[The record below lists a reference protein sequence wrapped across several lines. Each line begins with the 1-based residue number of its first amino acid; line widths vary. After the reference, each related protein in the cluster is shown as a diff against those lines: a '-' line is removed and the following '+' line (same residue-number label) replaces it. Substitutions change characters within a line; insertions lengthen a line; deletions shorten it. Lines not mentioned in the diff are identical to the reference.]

1 MEELERQVNYLKQYI
16 QRQENLFLEFTR
28 KNVDF
33 EIKILALNSS
43 LAEMTSKYEESQKQ
57 VEIQNDIMKQATNS
71 IEALTLQKENLE
83 ELIENLKKNLQ
94 VCNNENI
101 ESKNK
106 LQTLEQKLKASEH
119 HAEELLSEYKRQ
131 TTELNELNSKS
142 RKLEDTTKINK
153 KVKKPA
159 TLSSDEF

>member
-57 VEIQNDIMKQATNS
+57 VEIQNDIM
-71 IEALTLQKENLE
+71 
-83 ELIENLKKNLQ
+83 
-94 VCNNENI
+94 
-101 ESKNK
+101 
-106 LQTLEQKLKASEH
+106 
-119 HAEELLSEYKRQ
+119 
-131 TTELNELNSKS
+131 
-142 RKLEDTTKINK
+142 
-153 KVKKPA
+153 
-159 TLSSDEF
+159 